1 MINSA
6 IALVSKMSGISGIE
20 VDKRSDIFPFAVFV
34 NSVSIMGGIQHE
46 ILDMEFWKI
55 CFHREGGMEKRKHIM
70 TGSPLQKR
78 KNRKIAVE
86 IGSHV
91 HVEVVTEEIRF
102 PVGIPSPVTVRLGIM
117 TLAVTGRTAFFLT
130 IADPFFRCCAAV
142 RTGVPSPARARCDYS
157 GQLAHALKRVQRMG
171 SAV

>member
-20 VDKRSDIFPFAVFV
+20 VDKRSDIFSFAVFV

-46 ILDMEFWKI
+46 ILDMEFW
-55 CFHREGGMEKRKHIM
+55 
-70 TGSPLQKR
+70 
-78 KNRKIAVE
+78 KIAVE

-130 IADPFFRCCAAV
+130 IADPFFSLLC
-142 RTGVPSPARARCDYS
+142 
-157 GQLAHALKRVQRMG
+157 G
-171 SAV
+171 STDRSAIAGKSQM